1 MMDAQLRAVCFWIAA
16 FAGLASVTSILFPPA
31 RLILLPGTIF
41 VGATAVLL
49 FVRML
54 FSRTYRR
61 GVDAAN
67 REMQGNDPWPGRPK
81 KFRDPDWGLFG
92 SRTGGPALLWLRAVL
107 FLGILPMGLLQS
119 WIGMEVVRLWF
130 ASTFVAIELSLM
142 HAALSQPR

>member
-16 FAGLASVTSILFPPA
+16 FAGLASVASILFAPV
-31 RLILLPGTIF
+31 RFILLPGTIF
-41 VGATAVLL
+41 VAATAVLL

-67 REMQGNDPWPGRPK
+67 REMQGNEPWPGRPK

-107 FLGILPMGLLQS
+107 VLGILPMALLQN
-119 WIGMEVVRLWF
+119 WIGMEVVWLWS
-130 ASTFVAIELSLM
+130 AGAFVAMELSLM
-142 HAALSQPR
+142 HFAISQPR